1 MSERFRLV
9 SANLGRAD
17 PGTVKD
23 LIGRLNADLA
33 AVQELAPRQAAALAE
48 VLPFGHLRPMA
59 GGRGMGI
66 ALRKPGSVTHV
77 PLPFRGGWSAEIVPA
92 GASVDPVEILNVHI
106 PRIRLPPWRSLALR
120 RAQLCALLAYLDGH
134 PRRRRV
140 VVGDLNSTPLWP
152 AYRLLARRF
161 EDAVATAARREGR
174 RAPRT
179 WRPSSRLPWLLRIDH
194 VLTTGLTAH
203 QVRALPILGSDHCAV
218 VIDLYTTD
226 GVPTRADWSQGA
238 RLWWAAAVSRV
249 FRPPGGRWLEADGKR
264 GVLPSDICAG
274 GPAGKAKGQGESQ
287 S

>member
-17 PGTVKD
+17 PATVKE
-23 LIGRLNADLA
+23 LVGRLNADLA

-48 VLPFGHLRPMA
+48 VLPFGLLRPIA

-77 PLPFRGGWSAEIVPA
+77 PLPFRGGWSTEVVPA

-106 PRIRLPPWRSLALR
+106 VAPTRLPPWRSLALR
-120 RAQLCALLAYLDGH
+120 RAQLCALLAYLDEH

-140 VVGDLNSTPLWP
+140 VMGDLNSTPLWP
-152 AYRLLARRF
+152 AYRLLVRRF
-161 EDAVATAARREGR
+161 EDAVVEAARREGR

-179 WRPSSRLPWLLRIDH
+179 WRPSSRLPCLLRIDH

-203 QVRALPILGSDHCAV
+203 QVRVLPILGSDHCAV
-218 VIDLYTTD
+218 VIDLY
-226 GVPTRADWSQGA
+226 AD
-238 RLWWAAAVSRV
+238 
-249 FRPPGGRWLEADGKR
+249 D
-264 GVLPSDICAG
+264 
-274 GPAGKAKGQGESQ
+274 
-287 S
+287 